1 MLTSPAGQAGGCYA
15 VNRRCTPAAVGS
27 RELKKAATREAL
39 IDAAARLFAER
50 GVERTTM
57 DDIARAAGTSRTSVF
72 NYFGYKEMI
81 VCEIGARYVA
91 EIAGKAQLAEGR
103 QRSPKKQMQ
112 EMVDTLA
119 DIAER
124 DPVIISAVARE
135 LMHQDPERRRQAA
148 ETMGYGEIVNGTLD
162 GLAAAGLLREPS
174 RRDSYARAM
183 VDIVAGVL
191 IRAGGDFP
199 LRSLRAELHRSVDVM
214 LEGVLVPA

>member
-1 MLTSPAGQAGGCYA
+1 M
-15 VNRRCTPAAVGS
+15 GS
-27 RELKKAATREAL
+27 RALKKAATREAL

-57 DDIARAAGTSRTSVF
+57 EDIARAAGTSRTSVF

-81 VCEIGARYVA
+81 ICEIGARYVA
-91 EIAGKAQLAEGR
+91 EIAGSAERALAR
-103 QRSPKKQMQ
+103 QTSPKKQLQ

-124 DPVIISAVARE
+124 DPVIMAAVARE

-148 ETMGYGEIVNGTLD
+148 ETMGYGQIVDATLG
-162 GLAAAGLLREPS
+162 GLETAGLLREPS
-174 RRDSYARAM
+174 RKDSYARVM
-183 VDIVAGVL
+183 VDMVAGIL

-214 LEGVLVPA
+214 LEGVLVTA

>member
-1 MLTSPAGQAGGCYA
+1 
-15 VNRRCTPAAVGS
+15 VGS

-57 DDIARAAGTSRTSVF
+57 DEIARAAGTSRTSVF

-91 EIAGKAQLAEGR
+91 EIAGKAQEVLQR
-103 QRSPKKQMQ
+103 QRSPKKQLQ
-112 EMVDTLA
+112 YVVDTVA

-124 DPVIISAVARE
+124 DPMIISAVAGE
-135 LMHQDPERRRQAA
+135 LMNQDPERRRQAA
-148 ETMGYGEIVNGTLD
+148 ETMRYGEIVDLILD
-162 GLAAAGLLREPS
+162 GLAAAGQLREPS
-174 RRDSYARAM
+174 RRDSYARMM
-183 VDIVAGVL
+183 VDMVAGIL

-199 LRSLRAELHRSVDVM
+199 RRSLRAELHRAVDIV
-214 LEGVLVPA
+214 LDGVLVPA

>member
-1 MLTSPAGQAGGCYA
+1 
-15 VNRRCTPAAVGS
+15 VGS
-27 RELKKAATREAL
+27 RELKKAATRKAL

-91 EIAGKAQLAEGR
+91 EIAGKAQQAFRR
-103 QRSPKKQMQ
+103 QRSPKKQLQ
-112 EMVDTLA
+112 YMVDTLA

-124 DPVIISAVARE
+124 DPMIISAVAGE
-135 LMHQDPERRRQAA
+135 LMNQDPGRRRQAA
-148 ETMGYGEIVNGTLD
+148 ETMRYGEIVDTVLD
-162 GLAAAGLLREPS
+162 GLADAGQLRQPS
-174 RRDSYARAM
+174 RRDSYARMM
-183 VDIVAGVL
+183 VDMVAGIL

-199 LRSLRAELHRSVDVM
+199 IRNLRAELHRSVDIM
-214 LEGVLVPA
+214 LDGVLVPA

>member
-1 MLTSPAGQAGGCYA
+1 
-15 VNRRCTPAAVGS
+15 VGS

-39 IDAAARLFAER
+39 VDAAARLFAER

-91 EIAGKAQLAEGR
+91 EIAGRAERSKGR

-135 LMHQDPERRRQAA
+135 LMHGDPERRRQAA
-148 ETMGYGEIVNGTLD
+148 QTMGYGEIVDATLGD
-162 GLAAAGLLREPS
+162 LAAAGLLREPS
-174 RRDSYARAM
+174 RRDSYARVM
-183 VDIVAGVL
+183 VDMVAGVL

-214 LEGVLVPA
+214 LDGVLVPA

>member
-1 MLTSPAGQAGGCYA
+1 M
-15 VNRRCTPAAVGS
+15 GS

-39 IDAAARLFAER
+39 VDAAARLFAQR
-50 GVERTTM
+50 GVEGTTM

-91 EIAGKAQLAEGR
+91 EIAEKAQFDLGR
-103 QRSPKKQMQ
+103 QRSPKKQLQ
-112 EMVDTLA
+112 DMVDTLA

-135 LMHQDPERRRQAA
+135 LMHPDPERRRRA
-148 ETMGYGEIVNGTLD
+148 EATMRYGEIVDGTLN
-162 GLAAAGLLREPS
+162 GLADAGLLREPS
-174 RRDSYARAM
+174 WRDSYARLM
-183 VDIVAGVL
+183 VDMVAGVL

-199 LRSLRAELHRSVDVM
+199 MGSLRTELHRGVDLM
-214 LEGVLVPA
+214 LDGVLVPA